1 MLRSAISVAFT
12 SVREHWVRSLLSAI
26 GIMVGTLA
34 VMLLISIAQ
43 GVRASVRDQVD
54 QLGVN
59 VIVVLPGK
67 VSESGFG
74 SSGNIGL
81 SPFTIRDEEEVKRA
95 PHVLRTAKWTFVA
108 GVVSQ
113 KGVAPTAFTL
123 GVDPSWFQVR
133 KHDFAEGGAFTNPSA
148 EEVVIG
154 SEVRTALFGT
164 TSAVGQLIFVNGVS
178 FRVVGVTREKSTG
191 NVLGRNP
198 LTSIVYL
205 PFNTVRDKLAGGRL
219 QIDRIMVQGDPAI
232 EPETIKQGIATA
244 VKKAQG
250 GKETFSVLTQ
260 EDLLQVIYKVLN
272 LLTYLVV
279 GISTIALFVGG
290 VGVMTVMLMNVNE
303 RQKEI
308 GIRKTVGARRKD
320 IFVHF
325 LTESILLTL
334 GGGLLGLGLTYV
346 AILIIVALTPI
357 RPLLDFNVILLGLGL
372 SVGVGCVF
380 GLLPAVRAARKDPVE
395 SIRAE

>member
-1 MLRSAISVAFT
+1 MFRSAMVVALN

-26 GIMVGTLA
+26 GIMVGSMA

-43 GVRASVRDQVD
+43 GVRSSVRDQVD

-59 VIVVLPGK
+59 VVVVLPGK
-67 VSESGFG
+67 ISEAGFG

-81 SPFTIRDEEEVKRA
+81 SPFSVKDEIAVQNA
-95 PHVLRTAKWTFVA
+95 PHVIRTAKWTFVA
-108 GVVSQ
+108 GVVSN
-113 KGVAPTAFTL
+113 KGIAPTAFTL

-133 KHDFAEGGAFTNPSA
+133 QHDFSMGKPFTNPNA
-148 EEVVIG
+148 MEVVLGSVVSKSLFENEDPIG
-154 SEVRTALFGT
+154 KN
-164 TSAVGQLIFVNGVS
+164 IFVNGEA
-178 FRVVGVTREKSTG
+178 FKVVGVTQEKSSG
-191 NVLGRNP
+191 NVLGSNP

-205 PFNTVRDKLAGGRL
+205 PFNSVRDKLAGGRT
-219 QIDRIMVQGDPAI
+219 QIDRIMAQGDPTV
-232 EPETIKQGIATA
+232 EPETIKNGIFNA
-244 VKKAQG
+244 VKKSQND
-250 GKETFSVLTQ
+250 KETFSVLTQ

-325 LTESILLTL
+325 LTESVLLTV
-334 GGGLLGLGLTYV
+334 GGGLLGLLLTYL
-346 AILIIVALTPI
+346 AILIIISLTPI
-357 RPLLDFNVILLGLGL
+357 RPILDFGVVFLGMGL
-372 SVGVGCVF
+372 SIGVGCVF
-380 GLLPAVRAARKDPVE
+380 GLLPAIRAAKKDPVE
-395 SIRAE
+395 SMRAE